1 MTAVL
6 TYVRK
11 LLVKWLSDRRT
22 RRRKAKRHIISRW
35 QLLVAAAGVVCTG
48 PLANVYEVRGAMI
61 APSAR
66 RLCSGGITSN
76 RGVPSFR
83 SLLFLLLLLVTIA
96 ISGTFASAS
105 ASTSSTLNPYK
116 TLGLPK
122 SADQAT
128 IRRRYKKLCLK
139 YHPDKNVDRPES
151 ERKQCEEAFKKV
163 QRANELIGD
172 EDSRRR
178 YDRQSAFGGT
188 FGGSAAAAA
197 GAGSSGSPFG
207 GSYNPYQG
215 DPFGAYSSSYYHRRP
230 RRRTAI
236 YVNGVDISHLF
247 QSGGFPIN
255 FPFFGNPSSMGSAG
269 QADEDMPKS
278 TYVEKITIPLE
289 ELYWGVDNKFLRLQ
303 DNILKRFVAAFRG
316 GSFKRVALQAAV
328 SSLPLIFRTST
339 PLTALAFVICF
350 SIGLPRPSR
359 NVFPTQIRPGWK
371 AGTKIKYAAN
381 EETGFC
387 EVVFVIREGKH
398 EKYVRE
404 GNNLRTTVAISK
416 AKARKGSQ
424 ILVEPLSSQ
433 HELPIKINLQPGEVD
448 PDAASSN
455 GNYVKIVKGRGWPGR
470 KGRGDLLVEIALDSS
485 LRKEETRRTSK
496 KRRRSKRGQ
505 E

>member
-1 MTAVL
+1 MYMYGKKVL
-6 TYVRK
+6 PG
-11 LLVKWLSDRRT
+11 
-22 RRRKAKRHIISRW
+22 
-35 QLLVAAAGVVCTG
+35 QLPPTLYTLASGPAAQQHEA
-48 PLANVYEVRGAMI
+48 EAMI
-61 APSAR
+61 APSSVSSR
-66 RLCSGGITSN
+66 PRSSGG
-76 RGVPSFR
+76 RGILTIR
-83 SLLFLLLLLVTIA
+83 SILLFLLTIT
-96 ISGTFASAS
+96 IVSTSAS
-105 ASTSSTLNPYK
+105 ASTSSATLNPYK

-172 EDSRRR
+172 EESRRR

-188 FGGSAAAAA
+188 FGA
-197 GAGSSGSPFG
+197 GAGPSGSPFG
-207 GSYNPYQG
+207 ASYNPYQG
-215 DPFGAYSSSYYHRRP
+215 DPFGAYSSYYHRRP
-230 RRRTAI
+230 PRRRRTAI
-236 YVNGVDISHLF
+236 YVNGVDVSDFL
-247 QSGGFPIN
+247 GGFPMN
-255 FPFFGNPSSMGSAG
+255 VPFFGNPSSMGSTG
-269 QADEDMPKS
+269 QAEEDMPKS
-278 TYVEKITIPLE
+278 TYIEKITIPLE

-316 GSFKRVALQAAV
+316 GSFKRVAFQAAV

-339 PLTALAFVICF
+339 PLTALAFVVCF

-371 AGTKIKYAAN
+371 GGTKIKYAAN
-381 EETGFC
+381 DETGFC
-387 EVVFVIREGKH
+387 EVVFVVREGEH

-404 GNNLRTTVAISK
+404 GNNLRTKVAISE
-416 AKARKGSQ
+416 AEARKGCQ

-448 PDAASSN
+448 PDTASSN
-455 GNYVKIVKGRGWPGR
+455 DHYVKIVKGRGWPGR
-470 KGRGDLLVEIALDSS
+470 KGRGDLLVEIEIDSS
-485 LRKEETRRTSK
+485 LRKEDTKRTAK
-496 KRRRSKRGQ
+496 KRRSKRRQ